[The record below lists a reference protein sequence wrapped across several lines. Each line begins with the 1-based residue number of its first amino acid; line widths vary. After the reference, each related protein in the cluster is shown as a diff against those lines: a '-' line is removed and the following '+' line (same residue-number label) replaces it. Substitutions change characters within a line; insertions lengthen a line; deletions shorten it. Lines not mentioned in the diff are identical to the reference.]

1 MSEHHERHE
10 EWREQLISIKIL
22 EKLDCIE
29 RKVDQL
35 MSQVTDFAAKVQAH
49 FDSITAKIKSLDD
62 KIQAF
67 QNSPG
72 TLSAADQAALDVIA
86 NESAALDTAA
96 DAPLPPAP
104 SA

>member
-10 EWREQLISIKIL
+10 EWREQLISIQIL
-22 EKLDCIE
+22 NKLEAIE
-29 RKVDQL
+29 GKVNQL
-35 MSQVTDFAAKVQAH
+35 MSQVTDFAAKVQAN
-49 FDSITAKIKSLDD
+49 FDVLTAKIQALDTL
-62 KIQAF
+62 IQNF

-72 TLSAADQAALDVIA
+72 TLSATDQAALDKIA
-86 NESAALDTAA
+86 AESAALVTAA